1 MAPFL
6 IPGITSVA
14 NNILDRWNQT
24 NEIPGTT
31 QSQSKVEFDP
41 LLKASNVA
49 GALLGLVS
57 PVNDTAGPLMQQV
70 MSAPEVAVVL
80 NGQNLPPGSNL
91 QFGADGGLAVRLP
104 SGYTQPLALRPETR
118 MLVADLHASM
128 AGAQG

>member
-1 MAPFL
+1 MAPFF

-24 NEIPGTT
+24 NEIPSATH
-31 QSQSKVEFDP
+31 SQPKVEFDP

-49 GALLGLVS
+49 GALLGLVA
-57 PVNDTAGPLMQQV
+57 PVNDTTGPLMEQV
-70 MSAPEVAVVL
+70 MSAPEVAGVL

-118 MLVADLHASM
+118 MLVAGLQASM
-128 AGAQG
+128 AGTEG